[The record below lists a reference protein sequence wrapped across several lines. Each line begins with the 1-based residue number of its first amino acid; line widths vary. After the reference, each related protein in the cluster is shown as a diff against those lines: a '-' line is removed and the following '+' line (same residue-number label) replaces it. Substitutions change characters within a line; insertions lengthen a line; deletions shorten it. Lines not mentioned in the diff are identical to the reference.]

1 MSYLFRRLLFA
12 IPVLV
17 GVSTLTFLLIHF
29 VPGDPIDILLGE
41 QASQLDKNALR
52 TELGLDKTLTEQ
64 YTGFY
69 KSLLHLDLGTSLQSR
84 KSVSSELA
92 ERIPATLELTLVA
105 MSLAIIIGLPLGVLS
120 SVRRRSW
127 IEKFLNAYSLLAI
140 SSPSFWIAPLLVYVF
155 SIELDIL
162 PVSGRTELWSVVLPA
177 LSLALQLSAVLIQ
190 TTKTSMNDVI
200 HEDYVRVAVAKGA
213 APHTVYF
220 KHALSNAIMPVITV
234 MGLQFGALLTGAV
247 IVETIFDWPGVGQ
260 LLFQAIQQ
268 RNYPLVQGCVLLIAT
283 TYVLVNLITDL
294 MYAVA
299 NPRVRYS

>member
-1 MSYLFRRLLFA
+1 MYLIRRLLSA
-12 IPVLV
+12 VPVLV

-52 TELGLDKTLTEQ
+52 TELGLDKTLGEQ
-64 YTGFY
+64 YVSFY
-69 KSLLHLDLGTSLQSR
+69 KGLSHLDLGTSLQSR
-84 KSVSSELA
+84 KSVSSEIA
-92 ERIPATLELTLVA
+92 ERIPATAELTLVA
-105 MSLAIIIGLPLGVLS
+105 MSMAIIIGLPLGVLI
-120 SVRRRSW
+120 SVRKRSW
-127 IEKFLNAYSLLAI
+127 IEKFVNAYSLVAI
-140 SSPSFWIAPLLVYVF
+140 SSPSFWIAPLLVFLF
-155 SIELDIL
+155 SIQLDLL
-162 PVSGRTELWSVVLPA
+162 PVSGRGELWSVILPA

-200 HEDYVRVAVAKGA
+200 HEDYVRVAIAKGA
-213 APHTVYF
+213 ASHTVYF

-234 MGLQFGALLTGAV
+234 LGLQFGALLTGTV

-283 TYVLVNLITDL
+283 TYVLVNLATDL
-294 MYAVA
+294 LYTFAD
-299 NPRVRYS
+299 PRVRLS